1 YTHPAT
7 TMVSTLSLH
16 DALPISYRTDGWSSQ
31 GWTSGLVPGNPPDPG
46 YAKGFDWNLPS
57 VFADPANQA
66 PDFINESGL
75 TNAELA
81 NAQVPRLGRPE
92 VQVGGRDRVGGTLA
106 LQWLATDTLSFNLD
120 VLYSKLEA
128 DFDRYT
134 NNLLVRN
141 TGVGTNTPT
150 GFGYITPSNFALDEN
165 RTLRSGTLRG
175 AKFWSENRLF

>member
-81 NAQVPRLGRPE
+81 NAQRSEEHTSELQSRENLVCRP
-92 VQVGGRDRVGGTLA
+92 
-106 LQWLATDTLSFNLD
+106 
-120 VLYSKLEA
+120 
-128 DFDRYT
+128 
-134 NNLLVRN
+134 LL
-141 TGVGTNTPT
+141 
-150 GFGYITPSNFALDEN
+150 
-165 RTLRSGTLRG
+165 
-175 AKFWSENRLF
+175 